1 MSTINSTGSR
11 RASVMLV
18 LTMLFASLSPL
29 AVAEPDSD
37 ASAVEVM
44 SGDLSEFDPSIEG
57 KRYMFTNDS
66 EPVFSATG
74 HLKMEWKEAGYPGLV
89 LPFSAGYLNSK
100 STTRSCTN
108 EWSQGDTGTV
118 SYTHLTLPTKA

>member
-1 MSTINSTGSR
+1 
-11 RASVMLV
+11 MLV

-57 KRYMFTNDS
+57 
-66 EPVFSATG
+66 
-74 HLKMEWKEAGYPGLV
+74 
-89 LPFSAGYLNSK
+89 
-100 STTRSCTN
+100 
-108 EWSQGDTGTV
+108 
-118 SYTHLTLPTKA
+118 

>member
-1 MSTINSTGSR
+1 
-11 RASVMLV
+11 
-18 LTMLFASLSPL
+18 MLFASLSPL
-29 AVAEPDSD
+29 AMAEPDSD

-74 HLKMEWKEAGYPGLV
+74 HLKMEWREAGYLS
-89 LPFSAGYLNSK
+89 LI
-100 STTRSCTN
+100 
-108 EWSQGDTGTV
+108 
-118 SYTHLTLPTKA
+118 HI